1 MSSPGGAYTTK
12 ELTIKTWPDFERL
25 SWQGNGWDFCWCM
38 HFQRPQTLPKNRW
51 QHTRADQ
58 GLRNRWEKKEPVEQG
73 HAHGILIYANGEPV
87 GWCQYGP
94 REELPRIDNERH
106 YRALRL
112 EDGEK
117 KLWRITCFVTDKMQ
131 RRRGIATLRAALA
144 AIRKRGGGV
153 VELIQSFHGRSC
165 AVPECVAAGM
175 LRRLEI
181 NPRTEPYPC
190 SKNRDSRWLVGMVL
204 NNVVVRK

>member
-1 MSSPGGAYTTK
+1 
-12 ELTIKTWPDFERL
+12 
-25 SWQGNGWDFCWCM
+25 
-38 HFQRPQTLPKNRW
+38 
-51 QHTRADQ
+51 
-58 GLRNRWEKKEPVEQG
+58 
-73 HAHGILIYANGEPV
+73 V

-131 RRRGIATLRAALA
+131 RRRGIATVALGAALA

-165 AVPECVAAGM
+165 AAPECVAAGM

-190 SKNRDSRWLVGMVL
+190 SKKQGFKVVGRYGL